1 MKKAFAIALALILCL
16 SIFIFTAC
24 NDKYIGIEG
33 TIIDKEYKEP
43 HTTTYFI
50 KSGNIMIPMKM
61 HHPAEWYLRVEYNID
76 GKKKTTSYSVTEE
89 EYNSYKI
96 GDMYIYNGGAGQ

>member
-1 MKKAFAIALALILCL
+1 MRKVFAIALALILCL

-33 TIIDKEYKEP
+33 TITDKE
-43 HTTTYFI
+43 HTTAYTTIQVVYTGKTFI
-50 KSGNIMIPMKM
+50 SYPV
-61 HHPAEWYLRVEYNID
+61 HHPEEWRLVVEYDID

-89 EYNSYKI
+89 EYNTYKI
-96 GDMYIYNGGAGQ
+96 GDMYIYNGR